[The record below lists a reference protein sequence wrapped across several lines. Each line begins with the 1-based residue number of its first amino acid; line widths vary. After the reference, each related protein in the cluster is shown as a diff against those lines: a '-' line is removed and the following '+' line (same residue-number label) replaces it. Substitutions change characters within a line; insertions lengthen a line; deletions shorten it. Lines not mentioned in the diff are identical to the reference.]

1 MTGAGPRVAGRLT
14 GSGDELPRIGAV
26 AERELQHAEYAA
38 QVHLTVRRDERVGGI
53 EAIAPRSDDELAQ
66 PVKGIGDTRGCLGRE
81 PLVISLL
88 RVSELL
94 RVPRVQCSSGQRY
107 YRDTG
112 VS

>member
-66 PVKGIGDTRGCLGRE
+66 PVQGIGYTCGCLGRE
-81 PLVISLL
+81 PLVIPRLSVDDKFGVH
-88 RVSELL
+88 RGKV
-94 RVPRVQCSSGQRY
+94 VPEPLHPAL
-107 YRDTG
+107 
-112 VS
+112 